1 MDMYGLRRY
10 TGDKNRPK
18 EMTFPAKKKKTKQN
32 VTKRRIYLHGKSCFP

>member
-18 EMTFPAKKKKTKQN
+18 EMTFPAKKKKKQN